1 MKSKYFEDLAKIIDT
16 IDQSKKDDYKDGLR
30 TGLEIA
36 KNLYKAHERE

>member
-1 MKSKYFEDLAKIIDT
+1 MKNKYFKDLNKIIDT
-16 IDQSKKDDYKDGLR
+16 IEQSKKDDYKDGLK

>member
-1 MKSKYFEDLAKIIDT
+1 MKNKYFEDLTKIIDT
-16 IDQSKKDDYKDGLR
+16 IDQTKRDDYREGLK